1 MRRERRERKMQRGEG
16 KERDRGRE
24 EAERLRETKRDRD
37 REIHTEQKDR
47 DIKRGGGERSKLK
60 LLDATLQSAHE
71 PLLQFPPGGGGCLRA
86 SVSLFRDAPP
96 PNCSRGS
103 WKVLR
108 GGDSGA
114 SPAPWARTASATRAR
129 AGSIFTRTPLKIV
142 TARLR
147 SGARNSGLQIRQRR
161 LSASGERKAPGRR
174 PRGHRGQPYPDLHPH
189 PASPPTHPGT
199 VRSCICLSI

>member
-1 MRRERRERKMQRGEG
+1 M
-16 KERDRGRE
+16 
-24 EAERLRETKRDRD
+24 
-37 REIHTEQKDR
+37 
-47 DIKRGGGERSKLK
+47 
-60 LLDATLQSAHE
+60 QSAHE

-114 SPAPWARTASATRAR
+114 SPAPRARTASATRAR

-142 TARLR
+142 TALLR

-174 PRGHRGQPYPDLHPH
+174 PRGHRGQPHPDLHPH
-189 PASPPTHPGT
+189 PAGPQPIPALSGPASVCPSDF
-199 VRSCICLSI
+199 RISLSIPPRGDRGVPVGRWAEY